1 MPGAPGRK
9 PGWHLRRY
17 EPMHVREASDA
28 DWPAI
33 WPFLHE
39 IVAAGDTFSYDER
52 MAEAD
57 ARAMWLLDPPD
68 RTTVAVEDGAVLG
81 SANMYPNHDGPGS
94 HVASGNFMV
103 DSAHRGKGVG
113 RALAEDM
120 VDWARRRGFRAIQF
134 NAVAESN
141 TPAVALYTSLGF
153 ETLATIP
160 EAFRHPE
167 QGYVGLLV
175 MHRRLG
181 ADRFN
186 HR

>member
-1 MPGAPGRK
+1 MRDRLMK
-9 PGWHLRRY
+9 
-17 EPMHVREASDA
+17 VRDA
-28 DWPAI
+28 TETDWPAI

-52 MAEAD
+52 MDEAQ

-68 RTTVAVEDGAVLG
+68 RTTVAVEDGRVLG
-81 SANMYPNHDGPGS
+81 SANMYPNHDGPGA

-103 DSAHRGKGVG
+103 DSAQRGKGVG

-120 VDWARRRGFRAIQF
+120 IEWSRRRGFRAIQF

-141 TPAVALYTSLGF
+141 TAAVALYTALGF

-167 QGYVGLLV
+167 QGYVGLLL
-175 MHRRLG
+175 MYLRLTP
-181 ADRFN
+181 
-186 HR
+186 

>member
-1 MPGAPGRK
+1 M
-9 PGWHLRRY
+9 
-17 EPMHVREASDA
+17 EVRDATEA

-39 IVAAGDTFSYDER
+39 IVAAGDTFSYDEQ
-52 MAEAD
+52 MDEGQ
-57 ARAMWLLDPPD
+57 ARAMWLLDAPD

-81 SANMYPNHDGPGS
+81 SANMYPNHDGPGA

-103 DSAHRGKGVG
+103 DSAQRGRGAG

-120 VDWARRRGFRAIQF
+120 IEWARRQGFRAIQF

-141 TPAVALYTSLGF
+141 TAAVSLYRSLGF

-167 QGYVGLLV
+167 QGYVGLLL
-175 MHRRLG
+175 MYLRL
-181 ADRFN
+181 RP
-186 HR
+186 

>member
-1 MPGAPGRK
+1 M
-9 PGWHLRRY
+9 
-17 EPMHVREASDA
+17 EVRDATYA

-39 IVAAGDTFSYDER
+39 IVAAGDTFSYDEQ
-52 MAEAD
+52 MDESQ

-68 RTTVAVEDGAVLG
+68 RTSVAVEDGVVLG
-81 SANMYPNHDGPGS
+81 SANMYPNHDGPGA
-94 HVASGNFMV
+94 HIASGNFMV
-103 DSAHRGKGVG
+103 DSAHRGNGVG

-120 VDWARRRGFRAIQF
+120 IEWARGRGFRAVQF

-141 TPAVALYTSLGF
+141 TAAVGLYSSLGF
-153 ETLATIP
+153 VTLATIP

-175 MHRRLG
+175 MYRRLTP
-181 ADRFN
+181 
-186 HR
+186 

>member
-1 MPGAPGRK
+1 M
-9 PGWHLRRY
+9 
-17 EPMHVREASDA
+17 EVREARDG
-28 DWPAI
+28 DWSAI

-39 IVAAGDTFSYDER
+39 IVAAGDTFSYDEH
-52 MAEAD
+52 MNEEQ

-68 RTTVAVEDGAVLG
+68 RTTVAVADGIVLG
-81 SANMYPNHDGPGS
+81 SANMYPNHDGPGA

-103 DSAHRGKGVG
+103 DSAHRGKGAG

-120 VDWARRRGFRAIQF
+120 IEWARRKGFRAIQF

-141 TPAVALYTSLGF
+141 GPAIALYTSLGF
-153 ETLATIP
+153 ETLAIIP

-175 MHRRLG
+175 MFRRLQP
-181 ADRFN
+181 
-186 HR
+186 